1 MMAFMRIVCFC
12 CLWLLAASLAGPAG
26 AQNAEPAVVKIG
38 HVRTSPSPRM
48 PISLLERP
56 AEDDGV
62 AGARLAID
70 DNNTTGQFTSQTFEL
85 VETIADDPAQAV
97 EAVAGLAG
105 QDIRF
110 IVADLP
116 AEMLLPAAEA
126 AAAEEILVFNAGAT
140 DDSLRNEACRANL
153 IHVAPSRAMLADA
166 LAQYLVW
173 KKWTRWFLI
182 LGSHES
188 DALYAEALR
197 RAAKRF
203 GAEIVE
209 ERVFEDTGGA
219 RTTDSGTVQVQR
231 QMPVFTQQAAD
242 HHVVVVA
249 DESDVFGAYVPF
261 RTWTPAPVAGT
272 DGLRPTSWSPA
283 HDLWGA
289 IQLQNRFVRD
299 VRRLMTD
306 KDMQSWTAV
315 RMIGEAATRTGST
328 DPVAM
333 AEFIKGPDFEVAAF
347 KGQKLTLRDWD
358 LQLRQPI
365 LLADGQTV
373 VSVSPQEGFLH
384 QHSELDTLGTDR
396 PETKCQF

>member
-1 MMAFMRIVCFC
+1 MRIAWFC
-12 CLWLLAASLAGPAG
+12 CLCLLAASFAGSAA
-26 AQNAEPAVVKIG
+26 AQEAEPAPVRIG
-38 HVRTSPSPRM
+38 HVRLAEPPSLQ
-48 PISLLERP
+48 ISLLERP
-56 AEDDGV
+56 AEDEGV

-70 DNNTTGQFTSQTFEL
+70 DNNTTGQFTKQKFEL
-85 VETIADDPAQAV
+85 VETFAGNPQQAG
-97 EAVAGLAG
+97 EAAAGFAG
-105 QDIRF
+105 QGIRF
-110 IVADLP
+110 VVADLP
-116 AEMLLPAAEA
+116 ADILLAFAEA
-126 AAAEEILVFNAGAT
+126 AAAQEILVLNAGAT
-140 DDSLRNEACRANL
+140 DDALRNESCRANL

-182 LGSHES
+182 LGSHEA

-231 QMPVFTQQAAD
+231 QMPVFTQGAPD

-261 RTWTPAPVAGT
+261 RTWNPAPVAGT
-272 DGLRPTSWSPA
+272 DGLKPTSWSPA

-299 VRRLMTD
+299 VRRQMTD

-328 DPVAM
+328 DPAAM
-333 AEFIKGPDFEVAAF
+333 AEFITGPDFEVAAF